1 MTFASAEPN
10 FGQPLAGPFSPDK
23 NILSDSEV
31 REELRLLVD
40 DGDPAP
46 VGGGRPRM
54 TIKKKLAV
62 VGAFFSRDNADE
74 GAFSGPVRSG
84 DT

>member
-1 MTFASAEPN
+1 
-10 FGQPLAGPFSPDK
+10 
-23 NILSDSEV
+23 
-31 REELRLLVD
+31 
-40 DGDPAP
+40 
-46 VGGGRPRM
+46 M

-84 DT
+84 DTSNLAWPDIEVETG